1 MNQLFSERSIC
12 LDMDSGRDRLIEA
25 GFWLGQEGKSRE
37 VLADSRTVSRE
48 VENPTFISKIRG
60 DYGLIWAV
68 GERRNKLPESSLAK
82 MGERLSVAVQG
93 FHPSSFLSEET
104 ARLRE
109 LTQGK
114 KVISAVSGGVDSTVA
129 TLVAREALGDNLL
142 PMIDTGPLRSGEPE
156 QVKERLSRSP
166 TSLKIRLV
174 HAGGKFLASVKGERT
189 AEEKRKKFRE
199 TFYQILKEEAGR
211 EGCEY
216 IVQGTIA
223 PDWIETQGGIKTQ
236 HNILEQVGIDPA
248 TTYGFKIIEP
258 LADLYKDQVRS
269 LGRHLNL
276 PRELSERQP
285 FPGPGLLVRCI
296 GNVTKEKVRVLK
308 EATKTVEAGLSP
320 FNYEQ
325 YFAAVIENRFAKD
338 PSPKT
343 VSETACEALGL
354 PKSEVHVD
362 IFEDR
367 ITGVKGDQRCYGL
380 LAGVKLSEES
390 SETYGWLQDRL
401 RQLQT
406 KIVEIFPDIT
416 RVALLV
422 KERRGGGPLSILVR
436 AVSTRDFMTAAVSPV
451 PWKILKDISKQ
462 LLKEE
467 SVSRV
472 YYDITPKPPGT
483 IEFE

>member
-1 MNQLFSERSIC
+1 
-12 LDMDSGRDRLIEA
+12 
-25 GFWLGQEGKSRE
+25 
-37 VLADSRTVSRE
+37 
-48 VENPTFISKIRG
+48 
-60 DYGLIWAV
+60 
-68 GERRNKLPESSLAK
+68 
-82 MGERLSVAVQG
+82 LSVAVQG

-109 LTQGK
+109 LVQEK
-114 KVISAVSGGVDSTVA
+114 KIISAISGGVDSTVA
-129 TLVAREALGDNLL
+129 TMVAREALGDKLL
-142 PMIDTGPLRSGEPE
+142 PIMIDTGFLRAGEPE
-156 QVKERLSRSP
+156 RVKERLATSP
-166 TSLKIRLV
+166 TSLTVRLV
-174 HAGGKFLASVKGERT
+174 HASGRFLASVKGETT
-189 AEEKRKKFRE
+189 AEEKRKKFRQ
-199 TFYQILKEEAGR
+199 TFYQILKEEAEK
-211 EGCEY
+211 EGCEF
-216 IVQGTIA
+216 ILQGTIA

-258 LADLYKDQVRS
+258 LADLYKDQVRT

-276 PRELSERQP
+276 SNELSERQP

-296 GNVTKEKVRVLK
+296 GNVTKEKIRVLK
-308 EATKTVEAGLSP
+308 EATKMVETSLAP

-338 PSPKT
+338 PSLET
-343 VSETACEALGL
+343 VSETASEALGL
-354 PKSEVHVD
+354 PESEVHTEV
-362 IFEDR
+362 FEDR
-367 ITGVKGDQRCYGL
+367 VTGVKGDQRCYGL

-390 SETYGWLQDRL
+390 RETYGWLQDRL
-401 RQLQT
+401 RQLQAG
-406 KIVEIFPDIT
+406 IVGKFPDIT

-451 PWKILKDISKQ
+451 PWKILKDIGQ
-462 LLKEE
+462 QILKEE

-483 IEFE
+483 VEFE

>member
-1 MNQLFSERSIC
+1 M
-12 LDMDSGRDRLIEA
+12 
-25 GFWLGQEGKSRE
+25 GK
-37 VLADSRTVSRE
+37 
-48 VENPTFISKIRG
+48 
-60 DYGLIWAV
+60 
-68 GERRNKLPESSLAK
+68 
-82 MGERLSVAVQG
+82 RLSVAIQG

-109 LTQGK
+109 LAHDK

-142 PMIDTGPLRSGEPE
+142 PIMIDTGFLRAGEPE
-156 QVKERLSRSP
+156 RVKERLAISP
-166 TSLKIRLV
+166 TSLKVRLV
-174 HAGGKFLASVKGERT
+174 HASGRFLASAKGEKT

-199 TFYQILKEEAGR
+199 TFYQVLKEEAQK

-216 IVQGTIA
+216 ILQGTIA

-236 HNILEQVGIDPA
+236 HNVLEQVGIDPA

-258 LADLYKDQVRS
+258 LADLYKDQVRM

-276 PRELSERQP
+276 PSELSERQP

-296 GNVTKEKVRVLK
+296 GNVTKEKIRVLK
-308 EATKTVEAGLSP
+308 EATKIVEISLAP

-325 YFAAVIENRFAKD
+325 YFAALIENKFARD
-338 PSPKT
+338 PSLKKI
-343 VSETACEALGL
+343 SEIASEALGL
-354 PKSEVHVD
+354 PKSEVHAEV
-362 IFEDR
+362 FEDR
-367 ITGVKGDQRCYGL
+367 VTGVKGDQRCYGL

-390 SETYGWLQDRL
+390 RETYGWLQDRL

-406 KIVEIFPDIT
+406 GIVEKFPDIT

-451 PWKILKDISKQ
+451 PWKILKDIGQ
-462 LLKEE
+462 HVLKEE
-467 SVSRV
+467 NVSRV

>member
-1 MNQLFSERSIC
+1 M
-12 LDMDSGRDRLIEA
+12 
-25 GFWLGQEGKSRE
+25 GK
-37 VLADSRTVSRE
+37 
-48 VENPTFISKIRG
+48 
-60 DYGLIWAV
+60 
-68 GERRNKLPESSLAK
+68 
-82 MGERLSVAVQG
+82 RLSVAVEG

-104 ARLRE
+104 ARLRD
-109 LTQGK
+109 LAQGK

-129 TLVAREALGDNLL
+129 TLVARQALGDNLL
-142 PMIDTGPLRSGEPE
+142 PIMIDTGFLRLGEPE
-156 QVKERLSRSP
+156 RVKERLAKPP
-166 TSLKIRLV
+166 TSLRVSLV
-174 HAGGKFLASVKGERT
+174 HASGRFLASVKVETT
-189 AEEKRKKFRE
+189 AEEKRKKFRD
-199 TFYQILKEEAGR
+199 TFYQILKEEAEK
-211 EGCEY
+211 EGCEF
-216 IVQGTIA
+216 ILQGTIA

-258 LADLYKDQVRS
+258 LADLYKDQVRT

-276 PRELSERQP
+276 PNELSERQP

-296 GNVTKEKVRVLK
+296 GNVTKEKIRVLK
-308 EATKTVEAGLSP
+308 EATRMVETSLAP

-325 YFAAVIENRFAKD
+325 YFAAIIENRFAKD
-338 PSPKT
+338 PSLKAI
-343 VSETACEALGL
+343 SETASEALGL
-354 PKSEVHVD
+354 PKSEVHGE

-367 ITGVKGDQRCYGL
+367 VTGVKGDQRCYGL

-390 SETYGWLQDRL
+390 RETYGWLQDRL

-406 KIVEIFPDIT
+406 GIVEKFPEVT

-451 PWKILKDISKQ
+451 PWKILKDIGQ
-462 LLKEE
+462 QVLKEE

>member
-1 MNQLFSERSIC
+1 
-12 LDMDSGRDRLIEA
+12 
-25 GFWLGQEGKSRE
+25 
-37 VLADSRTVSRE
+37 
-48 VENPTFISKIRG
+48 
-60 DYGLIWAV
+60 
-68 GERRNKLPESSLAK
+68 

-109 LTQGK
+109 LTQSK

-142 PMIDTGPLRSGEPE
+142 PIMIDTGLLRAGEPE
-156 QVKERLSRSP
+156 QVKE
-166 TSLKIRLV
+166 
-174 HAGGKFLASVKGERT
+174 T

-199 TFYQILKEEAGR
+199 TFYQVLKEEAQK

-269 LGRHLNL
+269 LGRYLNL
-276 PRELSERQP
+276 PKELSERQP
-285 FPGPGLLVRCI
+285 FPGPGLLVRSI

-308 EATKTVEAGLSP
+308 EATKIVEAGLSP

-325 YFAAVIENRFAKD
+325 YFPAVIENRFAKD

-343 VSETACEALGL
+343 ISETAGEALGL
-354 PKSEVHVD
+354 PKSEVHADV
-362 IFEDR
+362 FEDR
-367 ITGVKGDQRCYGL
+367 VTGVKGDQRCYGL

-406 KIVEIFPDIT
+406 GIVEKFPDIT

-422 KERRGGGPLSILVR
+422 KERRGGGSLSILVR

-462 LLKEE
+462 ILKEE
-467 SVSRV
+467 RVSRV

>member
-1 MNQLFSERSIC
+1 M
-12 LDMDSGRDRLIEA
+12 
-25 GFWLGQEGKSRE
+25 GK
-37 VLADSRTVSRE
+37 
-48 VENPTFISKIRG
+48 
-60 DYGLIWAV
+60 
-68 GERRNKLPESSLAK
+68 
-82 MGERLSVAVQG
+82 RLSVAVEE

-104 ARLRE
+104 ARLRD
-109 LTQGK
+109 LAQGK

-129 TLVAREALGDNLL
+129 TLVARQALGDNLL
-142 PMIDTGPLRSGEPE
+142 PIMIDTGFLRLGEPE
-156 QVKERLSRSP
+156 RVKERLAKPP
-166 TSLKIRLV
+166 TSLRVSLV
-174 HAGGKFLASVKGERT
+174 HASGRFLASVKVETT

-199 TFYQILKEEAGR
+199 TFYQILKEEAEK
-211 EGCEY
+211 EGCEF
-216 IVQGTIA
+216 ILQGTIA

-258 LADLYKDQVRS
+258 LADLYKDQVRT

-276 PRELSERQP
+276 PNELSERQP

-296 GNVTKEKVRVLK
+296 GNVTKEKIRVLK
-308 EATKTVEAGLSP
+308 EATKMVETSLAP

-338 PSPKT
+338 PSLKAI
-343 VSETACEALGL
+343 SETASEALGL
-354 PKSEVHVD
+354 PKSEVHGE

-367 ITGVKGDQRCYGL
+367 VTGVKGDQRCYGL

-390 SETYGWLQDRL
+390 RETYGWLQDRL

-406 KIVEIFPDIT
+406 GIVEKFPEVT

-451 PWKILKDISKQ
+451 PWKILKDIGQ
-462 LLKEE
+462 QVLKEE

>member
-1 MNQLFSERSIC
+1 
-12 LDMDSGRDRLIEA
+12 
-25 GFWLGQEGKSRE
+25 
-37 VLADSRTVSRE
+37 
-48 VENPTFISKIRG
+48 
-60 DYGLIWAV
+60 
-68 GERRNKLPESSLAK
+68 

-114 KVISAVSGGVDSTVA
+114 KVISAISGGVDSTVA
-129 TLVAREALGDNLL
+129 TLVAREALGDKLL
-142 PMIDTGPLRSGEPE
+142 PIMIDTGLLRAGEPE
-156 QVKERLSRSP
+156 QVKDRLSRSP
-166 TSLKIRLV
+166 TSLKLRLV
-174 HAGGKFLASVKGERT
+174 HASGRFLASVK
-189 AEEKRKKFRE
+189 RE
-199 TFYQILKEEAGR
+199 TFYQVLKEEAEK

-216 IVQGTIA
+216 ILQGTIA

-236 HNILEQVGIDPA
+236 HNVLEQVGIDPT

-276 PRELSERQP
+276 PKELSERQP

-296 GNVTKEKVRVLK
+296 GNMSKEKVRVLK
-308 EATKTVEAGLSP
+308 EATKIVETDLSP

-343 VSETACEALGL
+343 LSENAGEALGL
-354 PKSEVHVD
+354 PKSEVHAEV
-362 IFEDR
+362 FEDR
-367 ITGVKGDQRCYGL
+367 VTGVKGDQRCYGL

-390 SETYGWLQDRL
+390 RESYGWLHDRL
-401 RQLQT
+401 RQLQAG
-406 KIVEIFPDIT
+406 IVEKFPDIT

-422 KERRGGGPLSILVR
+422 KQKRGGGPLSFLVR

-451 PWKILKDISKQ
+451 PWKILKDIGQ
-462 LLKEE
+462 QVLKEE
-467 SVSRV
+467 NVNRV

>member
-1 MNQLFSERSIC
+1 M
-12 LDMDSGRDRLIEA
+12 
-25 GFWLGQEGKSRE
+25 GK
-37 VLADSRTVSRE
+37 
-48 VENPTFISKIRG
+48 
-60 DYGLIWAV
+60 
-68 GERRNKLPESSLAK
+68 
-82 MGERLSVAVQG
+82 RLSVAVQG

-109 LTQGK
+109 LAQDK

-129 TLVAREALGDNLL
+129 TLVAREAFGDKLL
-142 PMIDTGPLRSGEPE
+142 PIMIDTGFLRAGEPE
-156 QVKERLSRSP
+156 RVKEGLAMSP
-166 TSLKIRLV
+166 TSLKVHIV
-174 HAGGKFLASVKGERT
+174 HAGGRFLASVKGEAT

-199 TFYQILKEEAGR
+199 TFYQVLKEEAER

-216 IVQGTIA
+216 ILQGTIA

-258 LADLYKDQVRS
+258 LADLYKDQVRT

-276 PRELSERQP
+276 PSELSERQP

-296 GNVTKEKVRVLK
+296 GNVTKEKIRVLK
-308 EATKTVEAGLSP
+308 EATKIVETGLAP

-325 YFAAVIENRFAKD
+325 YFAAVIENKFAKE
-338 PSPKT
+338 PSVKT
-343 VSETACEALGL
+343 VSETAGEALGL
-354 PKSEVHVD
+354 PKSEVHAEV
-362 IFEDR
+362 FEDR
-367 ITGVKGDQRCYGL
+367 VTGVKGDQRCYGL

-390 SETYGWLQDRL
+390 RETYGWLQDRL

-406 KIVEIFPDIT
+406 GIVEKFPDIT

-422 KERRGGGPLSILVR
+422 KERRGGRPLSILVR
-436 AVSTRDFMTAAVSPV
+436 AVSTRDFMTAAVSHV
-451 PWKILKDISKQ
+451 PWKILKDIAQ
-462 LLKEE
+462 QVLKEE
-467 SVSRV
+467 DVNRV

>member
-1 MNQLFSERSIC
+1 M
-12 LDMDSGRDRLIEA
+12 
-25 GFWLGQEGKSRE
+25 GK
-37 VLADSRTVSRE
+37 
-48 VENPTFISKIRG
+48 
-60 DYGLIWAV
+60 
-68 GERRNKLPESSLAK
+68 
-82 MGERLSVAVQG
+82 RLSVAVQG

-109 LTQGK
+109 LVQEK
-114 KVISAVSGGVDSTVA
+114 KIISAISGGVDSTVA
-129 TLVAREALGDNLL
+129 TMVAREALGDKLL
-142 PMIDTGPLRSGEPE
+142 PIMIDTGFLRAGEPE
-156 QVKERLSRSP
+156 RVKERLATSP
-166 TSLKIRLV
+166 TSLTVRLV
-174 HAGGKFLASVKGERT
+174 HASGRFLASVKGETT
-189 AEEKRKKFRE
+189 AEEKRKKFRQ
-199 TFYQILKEEAGR
+199 TFYQILKEEAEK
-211 EGCEY
+211 EGCEF
-216 IVQGTIA
+216 ILQGTIA

-258 LADLYKDQVRS
+258 LADLYKDQVRT

-276 PRELSERQP
+276 SNELSERQP

-296 GNVTKEKVRVLK
+296 GNVTKEKIRVLK
-308 EATKTVEAGLSP
+308 EATKMVETSLSP

-338 PSPKT
+338 PSLET
-343 VSETACEALGL
+343 VSETASEALGL
-354 PKSEVHVD
+354 PESEVHTEV
-362 IFEDR
+362 FEDR
-367 ITGVKGDQRCYGL
+367 VTGVKGDQRCYGL

-390 SETYGWLQDRL
+390 RETYGWLQDRL
-401 RQLQT
+401 RQLQAG
-406 KIVEIFPDIT
+406 IVGKFPDIT

-451 PWKILKDISKQ
+451 PWKILKDIGQ
-462 LLKEE
+462 QILKEE

-483 IEFE
+483 VEFE